1 MRLDKYLATFPYTA
15 KEVIEQL
22 QGLGNMKV
30 LVIGDT
36 IIDQYHYC
44 SIVGK
49 SPKDNIMVAKYLSEE
64 SFAGGVL
71 AVANHIAGFC
81 KAVNLVTCLGNQNSQ
96 ESFIR
101 QRLRSNIV
109 PAFFYREDAPTIV
122 KRRYVEPLKMSKLF
136 GVSFLDDFPLPVE
149 VSDTV
154 SDYLQ
159 GVIDNF
165 DLIVVADFGHGFMD
179 EQIAEEVYEAKFL
192 AVNIQTNSEN
202 AGFNLATKYYGMDYL
217 CVDAPEM
224 RLAYQNKFASI
235 NELVQFASESLG
247 CERVAVT
254 HGQND
259 TIMYN
264 GGIYYIPVFSQEV
277 KDTTGAGDAFLSI
290 TSPCVAKGYPTDMVG
305 FIGNAVGALKVK
317 SVCNRSPIE
326 PDQLYDFIRELLNGL
341 RA

>member
-22 QGLGNMKV
+22 QGLENMKV

-109 PAFFYREDAPTIV
+109 PAFFYREDAPTI
-122 KRRYVEPLKMSKLF
+122 
-136 GVSFLDDFPLPVE
+136 
-149 VSDTV
+149 
-154 SDYLQ
+154 
-159 GVIDNF
+159 
-165 DLIVVADFGHGFMD
+165 
-179 EQIAEEVYEAKFL
+179 
-192 AVNIQTNSEN
+192 
-202 AGFNLATKYYGMDYL
+202 
-217 CVDAPEM
+217 
-224 RLAYQNKFASI
+224 
-235 NELVQFASESLG
+235 
-247 CERVAVT
+247 
-254 HGQND
+254 
-259 TIMYN
+259 
-264 GGIYYIPVFSQEV
+264 
-277 KDTTGAGDAFLSI
+277 
-290 TSPCVAKGYPTDMVG
+290 
-305 FIGNAVGALKVK
+305 
-317 SVCNRSPIE
+317 
-326 PDQLYDFIRELLNGL
+326 
-341 RA
+341 